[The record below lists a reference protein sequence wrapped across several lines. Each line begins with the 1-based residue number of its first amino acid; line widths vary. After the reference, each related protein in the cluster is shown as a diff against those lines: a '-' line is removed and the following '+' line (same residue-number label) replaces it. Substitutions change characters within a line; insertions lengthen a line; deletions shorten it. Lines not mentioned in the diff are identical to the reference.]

1 LREAWEVV
9 VEVCVNLT
17 SDAVDLVTEVA
28 RADNVSQAEAM
39 RRLLSYG
46 KFVHQEL
53 VKGHEI
59 LVENA
64 KGPGLW
70 RVTFPAR

>member
-1 LREAWEVV
+1 MRMV
-9 VEVCVNLT
+9 VEVSVNLT
-17 SDAVDLVTEVA
+17 SDAVELVAEVA
-28 RADNVSQAEAM
+28 REDSVSEAEAM

-53 VKGHEI
+53 VRGHEI